1 MLQLLWTKLMGRY
14 CLLDF
19 IIKAAKIRRN
29 HNGSAGEIRTDG
41 KTVFGVYVK
50 GGYCPGRG
58 VTVVGKKEDAD
69 GRFPE
74 GIPVGVLK

>member
-19 IIKAAKIRRN
+19 IIKAAKRRRN

-50 GGYCPGRG
+50 GGIVR
-58 VTVVGKKEDAD
+58 VEELQLSGKKRMRTEDFLR
-69 GRFPE
+69 GFRLVF
-74 GIPVGVLK
+74 